1 MKALAFLIFV
11 FINYILKVAIL
22 PNFLPTNFIFNLT
35 LCIIVS
41 LALLAK
47 NREGLTWTLV
57 IAVLNDLLSHE
68 VLFMNLFLFTIIYLF
83 LYFFRDNINLE
94 NLLSIAL
101 LNIAAYIFYM
111 LFSYTLLSFMGVDL
125 TIKHLFRNIFSI
137 KALFV
142 ALYGVLTY
150 LISKRIFRYKNYD
163 I

>member
-57 IAVLNDLLSHE
+57 IAVLNLS
-68 VLFMNLFLFTIIYLF
+68 
-83 LYFFRDNINLE
+83 
-94 NLLSIAL
+94 
-101 LNIAAYIFYM
+101 
-111 LFSYTLLSFMGVDL
+111 
-125 TIKHLFRNIFSI
+125 
-137 KALFV
+137 
-142 ALYGVLTY
+142 
-150 LISKRIFRYKNYD
+150 LIHI
-163 I
+163 